1 MLKNAGVA
9 HARDPATI
17 DERAIRDELL
27 KSGATAETAALALAR
42 AKAAE
47 TATRHPGALV
57 IGADQILECGARW
70 FEKANGAD
78 DARRTLRA
86 LQGRAHRLVSAVSVQ
101 RDAARAWEHVET
113 ADLTMR
119 RLGDDEIERYL
130 AEAGPEALESVGVYR
145 LEGIGAR
152 LFTRVEGDFFT
163 ILGLPLL
170 PLLAFLREAGALD
183 G

>member
-1 MLKNAGVA
+1 VLKNAGVA
-9 HARDPATI
+9 HARDPAAV

-27 KSGATAETAALALAR
+27 KSGAAAETAALALAR

-47 TATRHPGALV
+47 TAKRHPGALV
-57 IGADQILECGARW
+57 IGADQILECGGRW
-70 FEKANGAD
+70 FEKPKDAD
-78 DARRTLRA
+78 DAKRTLQA
-86 LQGRAHRLVSAVSVQ
+86 LQGRTHRLVSAVSVH
-101 RDAARAWEHVET
+101 RDAVRPWEHVET
-113 ADLTMR
+113 ATLTMR
-119 RLGDDEIERYL
+119 KLADAEIARYL

-170 PLLAFLREAGALD
+170 PLLAFLGEAGSLD